1 MNQVTEEIQMAD
13 DDDTKTKQS
22 PRRRKPSLN
31 VLDFTKARR
40 ERNQPDEPWLP
51 DLSDE
56 YWARAKKAE
65 QHGDKKSARKYHSIA
80 AALDAA
86 FYLNF
91 AVEAAGAAV
100 SFWEDE

>member
-1 MNQVTEEIQMAD
+1 MAD
-13 DDDTKTKQS
+13 DSDYKTKQ
-22 PRRRKPSLN
+22 PLRRRKASLK
-31 VLDFTKARR
+31 VLDFTNARR
-40 ERNQPDEPWLP
+40 ERKRPDEPWLP

-56 YWARAKKAE
+56 YWERAKKAE
-65 QHGDKKSARKYHSIA
+65 QHGDRKSARKYHSIA